1 MRRTIPTFAAAAL
14 VAASFCVAAIAGSI
28 PARPEQIE
36 FRPLT
41 FDPPVASD
49 YRHETRSG
57 VPVYL
62 APSREFPLVN
72 ISFSFK
78 GGSYLEPADKTGLA
92 SMTGAMIRRGGT
104 MSIPADEFD
113 ERLDFLAA
121 NVMTNSGD
129 VMSFASL
136 NCLTSNLDEALG
148 LFIEMLRRPGFDAE
162 KTRIYRDEAI
172 ERMRQRNDDVGPI
185 MGREWSGLMYGW
197 DHYSS
202 RVSTKQS
209 LESITAE
216 DMRAFHAHVFQPGN
230 LIVSVT
236 GDFETADM
244 LARLERAL
252 EGWTMGDKMPD
263 PPAPTA
269 TLAPG
274 LYHVEKDVPQG
285 RVNIGMRGVTRDHP
299 DYFPLLVMND
309 ILGGGGFTSRITNR
323 VRSDEGLAYGA
334 GSAMV
339 MPYYYPGEF
348 RASFASKNPTVALA
362 IKIIYEEIEKVRE
375 NPVTEEELT
384 TTKNN
389 FVETFPRTFESRQA
403 IVNTFA
409 SDEWTKRDPNFW
421 KNYRDNVRAVTIE
434 DVRRVAREY
443 LKPDQMAIMVV
454 GKWDEIARGDH
465 AGRATMN
472 DFFNGQRTRIP
483 LRDPLTMQP
492 IAE

>member
-1 MRRTIPTFAAAAL
+1 MRRTIATLTAATL
-14 VAASFCVAAIAGSI
+14 TAASFCAAAFAGAI
-28 PARPEQIE
+28 PPRPEQIE
-36 FRPLT
+36 FQPLT
-41 FDPPVASD
+41 FEPPVAAEF
-49 YRHETRSG
+49 RHETRSG

-62 APSREFPLVN
+62 APSSEFPLVN

-78 GGSYLEPADKTGLA
+78 GGAYLEPADKTGLA

-104 MSIPADEFD
+104 MSIPSDEFD

-121 NVMTNSGD
+121 NVSTNSGD

-136 NCLTSNLDEALG
+136 NCLTSNLDESLG
-148 LFIEMLRRPGFDAE
+148 LFIDMLRRPGFDAE

-185 MGREWSGLMYGW
+185 MGREWPALVYGA
-197 DHYSS
+197 DHYSA

-209 LESITAE
+209 LESITVD
-216 DMRAFHAHVFQPGN
+216 DMRAFHAKIFQPGN

-236 GDFETADM
+236 GDFEPAEM
-244 LARLERAL
+244 LARIERAL
-252 EGWTMGDKMPD
+252 DGWAAGEQMPD
-263 PPAPTA
+263 PPAPSA
-269 TLAPG
+269 TFSPG
-274 LYHVEKDVPQG
+274 VYHVEKDVPQG
-285 RVNIGMRGVTRDHP
+285 RVNIGMRGVHRDHP
-299 DYFPLLVMND
+299 DYFPLMVMND

-334 GSAMV
+334 GSAMI

-348 RASFASKNPTVALA
+348 RASFASKNATVALA
-362 IKIIYEEIEKVRE
+362 MKIIFEEIEKIRD

-389 FVETFPRTFESRQA
+389 VIETFPRTFESRQA
-403 IVNTFA
+403 IVNVFA
-409 SDEWTKRDPNFW
+409 TDEWTKRDPAYW
-421 KNYRDNVRAVTIE
+421 QTYRDKVRAVTIE
-434 DVRRVAREY
+434 DVQRVAREY
-443 LKPDQMAIMVV
+443 LHPEQMAIMVV

-465 AGRATMN
+465 AGRSSMN
-472 DFFNGQRTRIP
+472 DFFDGQRIRIP

-492 IAE
+492 MAE